1 MPMPRKER
9 PRCLSCERLTA
20 RAGQKFCSNQCQAD
34 LTYRQWVDNWLIGKA
49 SGLRGGVSTSRHVRR
64 YLRETQGER
73 CSICGWAEVNV
84 YTGSIP
90 LHIDHIDGNYKNN
103 RPKNLRFL
111 CPNHHA
117 LTSTYGALNRGK
129 GRPFFICKKDEGV

>member
-1 MPMPRKER
+1 MPMPRKVR
-9 PRCLSCERLTA
+9 PLCLNCEQPTT

-34 LTYRQWVDNWLIGKA
+34 FTYRQWVADWLAGA
-49 SGLRGGVSTSRHVRR
+49 VSGIRAGVTTSKYIRR
-64 YLRETQGER
+64 YLRQTQGER
-73 CSICGWAEVNV
+73 CLVCGWAEINP

-90 LHIDHIDGNYKNN
+90 LHIDHIDGDYKNN
-103 RPKNLRFL
+103 RPENLRFL

-129 GRPFFICKKDEGV
+129 GRPFFVLKKIEGV